1 MSSVR
6 TVNSCS
12 RVPGVRMS
20 NMYGYHIVRVADI
33 GGVFVYNCI
42 RVTGVHNAIVFV
54 YHRVPAT
61 GLDKLVVFVFGCRVC
76 SCCRS

>member
-1 MSSVR
+1 
-6 TVNSCS
+6 
-12 RVPGVRMS
+12 MS
-20 NMYGYHIVRVADI
+20 NHIVRVADI
-33 GGVFVYNCI
+33 GCVFVYNCV

-61 GLDKLVVFVFGCRVC
+61 GLEKLEVFVFGCQVC